1 VFIMRGDFMASVFS
15 FQAVSDGIVM
25 NFRDGSTFGNIKKA
39 VGLHAA
45 EASDF
50 FTGVNLY
57 LNLSGLEL
65 AYEQLE
71 ELMDLVKNYN
81 QVNKIYF
88 TAKKI
93 ETAEKTNENT
103 SEAVIINRTLRSGQR
118 VKHQANVVIVGDVNP
133 GAEVI
138 AGGDVIVFGR
148 LRGVVHA
155 GASGSK
161 DAQVAALMLDP
172 TQLRIA
178 SLIARSPDDSDSSKL
193 QAERA
198 FIDDDQIIVE
208 KI

>member
-1 VFIMRGDFMASVFS
+1 MASVFS

-25 NFRDGSTFGNIKKA
+25 NFRSGSTFGSIKKA
-39 VGLHAA
+39 VSLHAA

-65 AYEQLE
+65 AFEQLE
-71 ELMDLVKNYN
+71 ELMEIVTNYN
-81 QVNKIYF
+81 RVNKIYF
-88 TAKKI
+88 TARKIKSEKK
-93 ETAEKTNENT
+93 ADDQQ
-103 SEAVIINRTLRSGQR
+103 SEAVIINRTLRSGQL
-118 VKHQANVVIVGDVNP
+118 VKHQGNIVIVGDVNP

-138 AGGDVIVFGR
+138 AGGDIIVFGR
-148 LRGVVHA
+148 VKGVVHA
-155 GASGSK
+155 GAGGSK
-161 DAQVAALMLDP
+161 DSQVAALQLDP

-178 SLIARSPDDSDSSKL
+178 SLIARSPDDSNSKEL

-198 FIDDDQIIVE
+198 YIKDDSIMVE

>member
-1 VFIMRGDFMASVFS
+1 MASVFS

-25 NFRDGSTFGNIKKA
+25 NFRSGSSFGSIKKA
-39 VGLHAA
+39 VSLHAA

-65 AYEQLE
+65 ALEQLE
-71 ELMDLVKNYN
+71 ELIEIVKEYN

-88 TAKKI
+88 TARKIKK
-93 ETAEKTNENT
+93 EEKNIGQQ
-103 SEAVIINRTLRSGQR
+103 SDAVIINRTLRSGQR

-138 AGGDVIVFGR
+138 AGGDIIVFGR

-155 GASGSK
+155 GAGGSK
-161 DAQVAALMLDP
+161 DSQVAALKLNP

-178 SLIARSPDDSDSSKL
+178 SLIARSPDDNDSSKL

-198 FIDDDQIIVE
+198 FIAEDQILVE

>member
-1 VFIMRGDFMASVFS
+1 MASVFS

-39 VGLHAA
+39 VALHAA

-71 ELMDLVKNYN
+71 ELMEIVKNYN

-88 TAKKI
+88 TARKI
-93 ETAEKTNENT
+93 EKEEKALANN

-138 AGGDVIVFGR
+138 AGGDIIVFGR

-155 GASGSK
+155 GAGGSEN
-161 DAQVAALMLDP
+161 AQVAALKLNP
-172 TQLRIA
+172 TQLRIS
-178 SLIARSPDDSDSSKL
+178 SLIAISPDDSDSSKL

-198 FIDDDQIIVE
+198 FIDNEQIIVE

>member
-1 VFIMRGDFMASVFS
+1 MASVFS

-39 VGLHAA
+39 VSLHAA

-71 ELMDLVKNYN
+71 ELMEIVKNYN

-88 TAKKI
+88 TARKI
-93 ETAEKTNENT
+93 ETEEKMDAQQ
-103 SEAVIINRTLRSGQR
+103 SDAVIINRTLRSGQR

-138 AGGDVIVFGR
+138 AGGDIIVFGR

-155 GASGSK
+155 GAGGSK
-161 DAQVAALMLDP
+161 DSQVAALKLIP

-198 FIDDDQIIVE
+198 FIEDDQIMVE

>member
-1 VFIMRGDFMASVFS
+1 MSSVFS

-25 NFRDGSTFGNIKKA
+25 NFRDGSTFGSIKKA
-39 VGLHAA
+39 VDLHAS
-45 EASDF
+45 EASEF

-71 ELMDLVKNYN
+71 ELMEIVQNYKK
-81 QVNKIYF
+81 VNKIYF
-88 TAKKI
+88 TARKIKEEKKDNI
-93 ETAEKTNENT
+93 NK
-103 SEAVIINRTLRSGQR
+103 SKAVIINRTLRSGQQI
-118 VKHQANVVIVGDVNP
+118 KNQNSVVIVGDVNP

-138 AGGDVIVFGR
+138 AGGDIIVFGR

-155 GASGSK
+155 GAGGNQSS
-161 DAQVAALMLDP
+161 QVAALKLNP

-178 SLIARSPDDSDSSKL
+178 SSIARSPDDDSNNSSEML
-193 QAERA
+193 PERA
-198 FIDDDQIIVE
+198 YINGDSIMVE